1 MVKEFIVL
9 SELKNHISQ
18 LSQEERDLLEENIL
32 KDGIRNPLTLWRV
45 PNGFDIN
52 TPGGSFILID
62 GHNRFGISQ
71 EHGIDFETHVYEGE
85 FDNLEAIK
93 DWMEREALGQRNL
106 SPAVQSLYRGR
117 IYNRRKKNFG
127 GQGFNQHKKLLGDH
141 FDPPAQK
148 TAEILSK
155 ELNVSA
161 PTIKR
166 DGQYANSVET
176 ISDLTGLNESE
187 VIETIPVKKDVVS
200 IAKQIQNA
208 PEEDKK
214 NPEKLK
220 ALFTSDSEEWYTPQH
235 IIDSVIELFGEID
248 LDPCSNSKV
257 NPNVKAREYYT
268 QNDNGLEKPWHGKVY
283 MNPPYGRVISD
294 WVEKV
299 CSEYECG
306 NLTDAILL
314 LPARTDTA
322 WMAKVREFPRCY
334 VRGRLKFSGSE
345 NSAPFPNVVVYMGSS
360 TNDFIDVF
368 SKHGDVYGL
377 LNK

>member
-1 MVKEFIVL
+1 MEFIVIP
-9 SELKNHISQ
+9 ELEEHISC
-18 LSQEERDLLEENIL
+18 LSNEERDLLEENIL
-32 KDGIRNPLTLWRV
+32 KDGIRNPLTLWKV
-45 PNGFDIN
+45 PNGFDIDA
-52 TPGGSFILID
+52 PSGSLVLID
-62 GHNRFGISQ
+62 GHNRFGIAK
-71 EHGIDFETHVYEGE
+71 EHGVDFETHVYEGE
-85 FDNLEAIK
+85 FENLDSIK

-117 IYNRRKKNFG
+117 IYNRRKKR
-127 GQGFNQHKKLLGDH
+127 QGSNNQYVQSKSEKPQNDGFHSTSQLVARELG
-141 FDPPAQK
+141 
-148 TAEILSK
+148 
-155 ELNVSA
+155 VSR
-161 PTIKR
+161 PTIER
-166 DGQYANSVET
+166 DGRYANSVET
-176 ISDLTGLNESE
+176 ISNLTGLNEAE
-187 VIETIPVKKDVVS
+187 VIETIPVKKDVIS
-200 IAKQIQNA
+200 IAKQIEHA

-248 LDPCSNSKV
+248 LDPCSNSKI
-257 NPNVKAREYYT
+257 NPNVKAGQYYT
-268 QNDNGLEKPWHGKVY
+268 QNDNGLEKPWHGKIY

-299 CSEYECG
+299 CAEHKIG

-322 WMAKVREFPRCY
+322 WMAKLREFPRCY

-345 NSAPFPNVVVYMGSS
+345 NSAPFPNVVVYIGK
-360 TNDFIDVF
+360 DIDRFINVF
-368 SKHGDVYGL
+368 SAHGDVYGL

>member
-1 MVKEFIVL
+1 MNAEFIVIP
-9 SELKNHISQ
+9 ELKKHISC
-18 LSQEERDLLEENIL
+18 LSNEEKELLEENIL
-32 KDGIRNPLTLWRV
+32 KDGIRNPLTVWRV
-45 PNGFDIN
+45 PLDFDIDA
-52 TPGGSFILID
+52 PEGKFILID
-62 GHNRFGISQ
+62 GHNRLGIAQ
-71 EHGIDFETHVYEGE
+71 EHGIEFETHIYEGN
-85 FDNLEAIK
+85 FDSLESIK

-117 IYNRRKKNFG
+117 IYNRRKNSHG
-127 GQGFNQHKKLLGDH
+127 GERGNQHTILARDQN
-141 FDPPAQK
+141 DPLPK
-148 TAEILSK
+148 TADLVAK

-176 ISDLTGLNESE
+176 ISDLTGLNETE
-187 VIETIPVKKDVVS
+187 IIETIPVKKDVVS
-200 IAKQIQNA
+200 IARQIKNA

-248 LDPCSNSKV
+248 LDPCSNSKI
-257 NPNVKAREYYT
+257 NPNVKANEYYT
-268 QNDNGLEKPWHGKVY
+268 QNDNGLDKAWNGKIY

-294 WVEKV
+294 WVEKA
-299 CSEYECG
+299 CAEHESG

-314 LPARTDTA
+314 LPARTDTT
-322 WMAKVREFPRCY
+322 WMAKLREFPRCY

-345 NSAPFPNVVVYMGSS
+345 NSAPFPNVVVYIGR
-360 TNDFIDVF
+360 NIDGFISVF
-368 SKHGDVYGL
+368 SSHGDVYGL
-377 LNK
+377 LDR